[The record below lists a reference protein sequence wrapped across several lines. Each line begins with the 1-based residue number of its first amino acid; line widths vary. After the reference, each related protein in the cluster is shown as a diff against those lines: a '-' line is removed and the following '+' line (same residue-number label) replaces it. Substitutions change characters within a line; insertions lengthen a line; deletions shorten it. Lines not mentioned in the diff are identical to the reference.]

1 MSAVRL
7 ALAGGAGVS
16 LVAVL
21 ALAAPIVSKW
31 EGRRLDP
38 YVDLGGVITVCDGE
52 TAVPMRRYSHAEC
65 DAMLA
70 AGLRRH
76 AGPILECLP
85 PSAPLEVK
93 AAFTSLGYN
102 IGVSNACGSKAA
114 QFARAGD
121 YRSACN
127 AFASWNKVKVAP
139 GAPWPCA
146 PAKRYVSSTGTRYCV
161 WDGLVNRRAD
171 ERALC
176 LKGLA

>member
-1 MSAVRL
+1 MSALRTTAIGAGGAVGL
-7 ALAGGAGVS
+7 AAVVALAG
-16 LVAVL
+16 
-21 ALAAPIVSKW
+21 PMVSKW

-38 YVDLGGVITVCDGE
+38 YVDLVGKPTVCDGE

-93 AAFTSLGYN
+93 AAFTSFGYN
-102 IGVSNACGSKAA
+102 VGTEAACNSTAA
-114 QFARAGD
+114 RKARAYD
-121 YRSACN
+121 YRAACDGLL
-127 AFASWNKVKVAP
+127 AWNKARVNGQLRFVQ
-139 GAPWPCA
+139 
-146 PAKRYVSSTGTRYCV
+146 
-161 WDGLVNRRAD
+161 GLANRRAD

-176 LKGLA
+176 LKGIA